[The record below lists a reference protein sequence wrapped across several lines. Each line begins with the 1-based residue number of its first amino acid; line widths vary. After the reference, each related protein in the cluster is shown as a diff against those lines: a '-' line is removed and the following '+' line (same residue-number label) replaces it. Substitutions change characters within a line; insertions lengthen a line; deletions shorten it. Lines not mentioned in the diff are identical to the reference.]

1 MRSGSFRIGLG
12 GGSYAYADAD
22 ESLLEGLGK
31 SMGVSYE
38 FAWDDTGKPYL
49 GVLGADDK
57 PQRWI
62 SIVRGPRGEAQSTV
76 ETYGKTPFIK
86 VLGTVQT
93 PEQPLPKVQE
103 TILTSDLKKQ
113 VDVWGFDTMTADDK
127 TGKVVKKK
135 NWEQSLGLP
144 NWGADASI
152 MDMGRWL
159 LYLAAAGIAFVAID
173 FATKD

>member
-1 MRSGSFRIGLG
+1 MNAYSYSINGVVVGSESGAASRLVLTVRTGRKVRNVETETGFPLVEEEEQYTVVPGTTSIV
-12 GGSYAYADAD
+12 S
-22 ESLLEGLGK
+22 
-31 SMGVSYE
+31 SMG
-38 FAWDDTGKPYL
+38 
-49 GVLGADDK
+49 
-57 PQRWI
+57 
-62 SIVRGPRGEAQSTV
+62 
-76 ETYGKTPFIK
+76 K
-86 VLGTVQT
+86 VINSNLATMGMSPKYIQILGTKPTIQ
-93 PEQPLPKVQE
+93 QPLPKVQE

-127 TGKVVKKK
+127 AGKVVKKK